1 MRIDSNHY
9 GWLLFP
15 IMITLSKRAVTRQ
28 MHLRGIPSMAQLA
41 EQIGVDPSHLCKL
54 LQGASFT
61 SATLTKIVR
70 VLECNPGDLL
80 KGR

>member
-1 MRIDSNHY
+1 
-9 GWLLFP
+9 
-15 IMITLSKRAVTRQ
+15 